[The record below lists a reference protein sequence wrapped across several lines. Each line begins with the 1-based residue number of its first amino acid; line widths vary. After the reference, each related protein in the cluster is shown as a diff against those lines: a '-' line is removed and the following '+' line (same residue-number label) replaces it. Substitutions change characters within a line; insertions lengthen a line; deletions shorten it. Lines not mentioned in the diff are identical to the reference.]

1 MYIQIYI
8 LVFCLHLSVD
18 FFCLSMCLC
27 RDTIPVLISFD
38 NLSVFL
44 WVVRVVRV
52 NCAGPGST
60 YICAGSVTALF
71 LDKSSIIQPEIDDD
85 ISRD

>member
-1 MYIQIYI
+1 
-8 LVFCLHLSVD
+8 
-18 FFCLSMCLC
+18 MCLC
-27 RDTIPVLISFD
+27 RDTISVLIYFD
-38 NLSVFL
+38 NLCVFL
-44 WVVRVVRV
+44 WVVRVVRG

-71 LDKSSIIQPEIDDD
+71 LDKSSIVQPEIDYD